1 MVTASWPWP
10 ASATKMRLVSAWSSD
25 VSSSDRSE
33 EHTSELQSLTNLVC
47 RLLLRSEEH
56 TSELQSLT
64 NLVCRLLLEKKEHTS
79 ELQSLTNLV
88 CRLLLEKQTCAL
100 RSEEHTSELQSLTN
114 LVCRLLLETKRLSP
128 FTVPYMITNMAAGIV
143 SIHLGAK
150 GPNSCSVTA
159 CASGTNSIGDAFR
172 ILQRG
177 DAEVML
183 AGGAEAAISPLGI
196 GSFCA
201 ARA

>member
-64 NLVCRLLLEKKEHTS
+64 NLVCRLLLEKK
-79 ELQSLTNLV
+79 
-88 CRLLLEKQTCAL
+88 TCA

-114 LVCRLLLETKRLSP
+114 LVCRLLLEKIRKLQDASKERLRELVELILNS
-128 FTVPYMITNMAAGIV
+128 VPEARDIV
-143 SIHLGAK
+143 ETELSNESDRVVEYSKKIR
-150 GPNSCSVTA
+150 N
-159 CASGTNSIGDAFR
+159 F
-172 ILQRG
+172 
-177 DAEVML
+177 
-183 AGGAEAAISPLGI
+183 
-196 GSFCA
+196 F
-201 ARA
+201 

>member
-64 NLVCRLLLEKKEHTS
+64 NLVCRLLLEKK
-79 ELQSLTNLV
+79 
-88 CRLLLEKQTCAL
+88 TCA

-114 LVCRLLLETKRLSP
+114 LVCRLLLEKQKPGR
-128 FTVPYMITNMAAGIV
+128 VPG
-143 SIHLGAK
+143 
-150 GPNSCSVTA
+150 
-159 CASGTNSIGDAFR
+159 
-172 ILQRG
+172 
-177 DAEVML
+177 
-183 AGGAEAAISPLGI
+183 EAACGAGVSDRVQFPTSRSLRARGGTGEAAAQLAVRVA
-196 GSFCA
+196 GSA
-201 ARA
+201 ADFF